1 MNIEKMR
8 RTEVSSLPLG
18 FSAYIKKMK
27 GEATYKSNLNY
38 VDLLI
43 SAVGGL
49 VAMSII
55 SMIAISLGYPMVL
68 GPIGASC
75 LLIFG
80 AHNGPFSQPRHIIGG
95 HFIATFASLAILD
108 MFGRSFL
115 TIGITLAVAII
126 IMFLTNTIHPPAA
139 ASAIVAINTGAGWGF
154 MLSILLC
161 GVLLVLMSL
170 LYNNLFQSRQYPKHW
185 I

>member
-8 RTEVSSLPLG
+8 RTEVSPLPLG
-18 FSAYIKKMK
+18 FTTYIKKMK
-27 GEATYKSNLNY
+27 GETTFKSTLNY
-38 VDLLI
+38 VDLMI

-55 SMIAISLGYPMVL
+55 SMIAISLGYPMAL

-95 HFIATFASLAILD
+95 HLIATMASLAIWD
-108 MFGRSFL
+108 VFGRSFL
-115 TIGITLAVAII
+115 TIGITLSVVII
-126 IMFLTNTIHPPAA
+126 LMVLTGTIHPPAA
-139 ASAIVAINTGAGWGF
+139 ASAIVAINSGAGWGF
-154 MLSILLC
+154 ITCILLC
-161 GVLLVLMSL
+161 SVFLVLLSL

-185 I
+185 

>member
-18 FSAYIKKMK
+18 FGTYIRKMK
-27 GEATYKSNLNY
+27 GESTFKSNLNY
-38 VDLLI
+38 VDLMI

-95 HFIATFASLAILD
+95 HFIATFASLAIWD
-108 MFGRSFL
+108 TFGRSFL
-115 TIGITLAVAII
+115 TIGITLAVVII
-126 IMFLTNTIHPPAA
+126 IMVVTNTIHPPAA
-139 ASAIVAINTGAGWGF
+139 ASAIVAINTGAGWGL

-161 GVLLVLMSL
+161 SVLLVLMSL